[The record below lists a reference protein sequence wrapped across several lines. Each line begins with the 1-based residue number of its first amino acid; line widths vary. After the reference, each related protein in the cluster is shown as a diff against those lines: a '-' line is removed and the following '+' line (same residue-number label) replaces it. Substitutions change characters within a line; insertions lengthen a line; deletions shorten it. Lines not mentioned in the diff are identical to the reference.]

1 MPQSRVLLLITA
13 RQGVRTSELADAL
26 RSGAKRALH
35 ALQIDGSDCRV
46 LLPIRESEQG
56 ASDYSQLLEDGLGNG
71 VKLGGVDA
79 VLQVTAPGRAR
90 LPALISC
97 LAEVRESAGPV
108 IDSALS
114 AAVAG
119 TDVMIVKGTGP
130 VELVY
135 GMRRNPNTSHQAF
148 CRYWKEQ
155 YTGVARFAPGLAG
168 YDQLHAN
175 PQASKSA
182 AAAAGVAIHDIDG
195 VALQWFRSLQ
205 DFSGV
210 VRLQGPLVPS
220 IGTPISYKERATLA
234 ERHFSDTQR
243 TTAAVVANG

>member
-1 MPQSRVLLLITA
+1 MRLSRVLLLITG
-13 RQGVRTSELADAL
+13 RQGVATSELADAL
-26 RSGAKRALH
+26 HVGALRALQ
-35 ALQIDGSDCRV
+35 ALPIDGGDSRV
-46 LLPIRESEQG
+46 LFPIHEPDQG
-56 ASDYSQLLEDGLGNG
+56 ASEYNEFLEDGFGNG
-71 VKLGGVDA
+71 VRLAPVDA
-79 VLQVTAPGRAR
+79 VLQVTAPGRAA

-97 LAEVRESAGPV
+97 LVEVRRCAGHV
-108 IDSALS
+108 MDSALS

-119 TDVMIVKGTGP
+119 TDVMIVDGTGP

-135 GMRRNPNTSHQAF
+135 GMRRRPNTSHQAF
-148 CRYWKEQ
+148 CRYWKED

-175 PQASKSA
+175 PEASKSA

-205 DFSGV
+205 DFSSV
-210 VRLQGPLVPS
+210 VRLRGPLVPS
-220 IGTPISYKERATLA
+220 TGKPISYKEQATLS
-234 ERHFSDTQR
+234 ERQFSDMQR